1 MQRPAA
7 LVTAEDSTTPV
18 SARKA
23 SQVAPALRPPNTGVN
38 VKAVTPVVGLRLMA
52 EEAAPVPALFDAV
65 TEQPYVVS
73 LMSGD
78 TVIDGETL
86 LLDTDCAP
94 AVQVAV

>member
-1 MQRPAA
+1 
-7 LVTAEDSTTPV
+7 
-18 SARKA
+18 
-23 SQVAPALRPPNTGVN
+23 
-38 VKAVTPVVGLRLMA
+38 
-52 EEAAPVPALFDAV
+52 
-65 TEQPYVVS
+65 VVS